1 MLRFTFRSKLSVIF
15 ILISL
20 CGSLLSLTT
29 LTSANA
35 ANSTSKSSTKT
46 YSVKMSKA
54 HLPVAPKNG
63 TDDYR
68 CFLLDPKVKEDSIIR
83 SIQFIPQRKNYVHH
97 AIIFRVTD
105 ANLQEAIALD
115 KYGVGWPCFGGSGL
129 GGMLS
134 YFVTSP

>member
-1 MLRFTFRSKLSVIF
+1 MLRSTYKSKYSVILL
-15 ILISL
+15 LISL
-20 CGSLLSLTT
+20 CGSFISLTT
-29 LTSANA
+29 ASA
-35 ANSTSKSSTKT
+35 ANTTSKSATKI
-46 YSVKMSKA
+46 YAVKMTKA

-115 KYGVGWPCFGGSGL
+115 RS
-129 GGMLS
+129 LS
-134 YFVTSP
+134 